1 MNYEAIAHVYAN
13 LVREGKRTLE
23 SISNLII
30 RERVRQILEEEGSKK

>member
-23 SISNLII
+23 SISNPII